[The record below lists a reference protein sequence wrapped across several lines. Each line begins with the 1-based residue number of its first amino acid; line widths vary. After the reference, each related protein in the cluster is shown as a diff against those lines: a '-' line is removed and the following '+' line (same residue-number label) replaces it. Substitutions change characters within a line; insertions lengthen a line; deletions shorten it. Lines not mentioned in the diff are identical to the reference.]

1 MIELLAGIKNT
12 TAALNAERMRLDI
25 IGENIANAQTTRGVD
40 GKPYQRKV
48 VVFEA
53 ALQQAMSDGDSSP
66 NITARVQKDESPFQ
80 IVHMPGH
87 RDADENGM
95 VTMPN
100 VNIHSEM
107 VDLIA
112 ASRAYE
118 ANLAVVRNARTMAM
132 QTLAIGKR

>member
-1 MIELLAGIKNT
+1 MIEMLAGIKNT
-12 TAALNAERMRLDI
+12 SAALTAERTRLDI
-25 IGENIANAQTTRGVD
+25 IGENIANAHTTRGVD

-53 ALQQAMSDGDSSP
+53 ALQQAMSEGSSP
-66 NITARVQKDESPFQ
+66 NITARVQKDESPFPML
-80 IVHMPGH
+80 HMPGH

-95 VTMPN
+95 VSMPN

-118 ANLAVVRNARTMAM
+118 ANLAVVKNARTLAM